1 MFFIMLPSH
10 FHHVGRLAL
19 LYMGMDK
26 QVVLTVLEPT
36 LTFRTV
42 AEFEC
47 VVIFFCAAAD
57 SAPVQGLRTGS
68 ALFPLVDRFAEF
80 LPADDLAG

>member
-1 MFFIMLPSH
+1 
-10 FHHVGRLAL
+10 
-19 LYMGMDK
+19 MGVDE
-26 QVVLTVLEPT
+26 QVVLTVLNPALAFGT
-36 LTFRTV
+36 I

-68 ALFPLVDRFAEF
+68 ALFSLVDRFAEF